1 MASLNIVE
9 LIEKN
14 PITKLS
20 GSYNNKLLTKIKER
34 FNETEQQ
41 LFVASFYCFLNY
53 EKKDFVI
60 DLDDIWKWLGFNQ
73 KYNAKRVLEKNF
85 TVDVDYKFSLLKPEE
100 QTNTRGGGN
109 KEIIKLNVKTFKLLC
124 LKSGTKKADQI
135 HEYYINL
142 EEALQEVIQEE
153 TNELKLQL
161 EQKDIQ
167 LELNKKQIES
177 SGIEKELLKEKT
189 ILEQF
194 PKNTQCVYYGL
205 IDDTNTN
212 SEKFIKFG
220 NSNNLVDRVKAHKHN
235 FTNFRLVKAFK
246 VDNKLHVENGM
257 KTNTILCQKRRSM
270 IINSVNQTELLV
282 LDDMTHDTLNIL
294 IKDIIKSIEYSP
306 ENYVKLME
314 EHTKLKKKY
323 AILLHRN
330 NINDNILPTAVSIA
344 SLREIMLLPETD
356 NKKNNV
362 RKYQKL
368 PDKLYHIDGKTYPI
382 LSGTREQVFNEQA
395 YRTKGLLIKS
405 DLTIGGKGGNRI
417 VSLNKF
423 ISSKLDDR
431 LNRNRNKDQESK
443 CDLQFLR
450 SEAK

>member
-1 MASLNIVE
+1 MASLDIVQ
-9 LIEKN
+9 LIENN
-14 PITKLS
+14 PIMKLS
-20 GSYNNKLLTKIKER
+20 GTYNSKLLEKIKIT
-34 FNETEQQ
+34 FNGTEQQ
-41 LFVASFYCFLNY
+41 LFVASFFCYLNY
-53 EKKDFVI
+53 NNKTDFVI
-60 DLDDIWKWLGFNQ
+60 DLDNIWKWIGFSQ
-73 KYNAKRVLEKNF
+73 KVRAKELLEKKF
-85 TVDVDYKFSLLKPEE
+85 VVEKDYKKSLSLERK
-100 QTNTRGGGN
+100 QYGNN
-109 KEIIKLNVKTFKLLC
+109 KETILMNIKTFKLFC
-124 LKSGTKKADQI
+124 LKAGTKKADQI

-167 LELNKKQIES
+167 LEQNKKQIES
-177 SGIEKELLKEKT
+177 SSIEKELLKEKT

-246 VDNKLHVENGM
+246 VDNKLHVENCM

-270 IINSVNQTELLV
+270 IINCVNQTELLV

-330 NINDNILPTAVSIA
+330 DINDNILPTVVSIT

-356 NKKNNV
+356 KKKNNV

-382 LSGTREQVFNEQA
+382 LSGTREQVFNEEA
-395 YRTKGLLIKS
+395 YRTNGMLIKS

-443 CDLQFLR
+443 CD
-450 SEAK
+450 